1 MNSTDKYK
9 VSSFK
14 TRSAYIKT
22 GRYFQPPVEVE
33 SLSEAKMMAD
43 ELVKKHKVYMACVDV
58 NWTSMY
64 KKSANKTIQARFDAQ
79 AIQINP
85 HNS

>member
-1 MNSTDKYK
+1 MTTQKYK

-33 SLSEAKMMAD
+33 SLSEAKILAD

-64 KKSANKTIQARFDAQ
+64 KKSANKTIQARLDART
-79 AIQINP
+79 IQINAD
-85 HNS
+85 NS